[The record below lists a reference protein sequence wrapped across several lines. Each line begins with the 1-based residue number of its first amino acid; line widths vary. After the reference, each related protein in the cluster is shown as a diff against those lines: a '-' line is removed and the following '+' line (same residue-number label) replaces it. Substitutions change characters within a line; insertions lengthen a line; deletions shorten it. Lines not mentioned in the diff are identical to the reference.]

1 MTVRMSPMVA
11 ASFAETRA
19 RRRLGMAIAAIIPM
33 IATLIKSS
41 IKVKPVS
48 FLVIVLLFSKRWSS
62 QDGRGVP
69 LWAEETQR
77 SPDYGRFAGGFRLFP
92 MSRRSFHLQGC
103 LFRGSGQRLSLS
115 YRMTLFYYC
124 SLSNCVPDITTIP
137 VFDT

>member
-33 IATLIKSS
+33 IATTIKSS

-62 QDGRGVP
+62 QDGRGVQ
-69 LWAEETQR
+69 LWTEETQR
-77 SPDYGRFAGGFRLFP
+77 NGRFAGGFRLFP

-115 YRMTLFYYC
+115 YRMTLFY
-124 SLSNCVPDITTIP
+124 
-137 VFDT
+137 